1 MNDEYLTTAQ
11 AAELAGISQRGIN
24 MAIYRGYLSAG
35 KFGPVHMI
43 RRADLDAYI
52 TGRTRDRDDHG
63 RFTRKEQTPSP

>member
-24 MAIYRGYLSAG
+24 MAIYRGYLPAG

-43 RRADLDAYI
+43 RRTDLDAYM
-52 TGRTRDRDDHG
+52 TGRTRERDDHG